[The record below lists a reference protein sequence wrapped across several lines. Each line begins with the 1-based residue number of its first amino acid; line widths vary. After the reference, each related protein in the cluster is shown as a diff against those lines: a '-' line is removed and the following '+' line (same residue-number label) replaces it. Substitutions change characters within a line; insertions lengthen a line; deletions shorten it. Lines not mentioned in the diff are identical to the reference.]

1 MRNGA
6 STFEATC
13 PISMRPSSRGC
24 STPARR
30 SPARRPA
37 STTAFPAARTRARRG
52 RCTIRARQDTR
63 PAARRPAVVRWSR
76 AARSTWRSAAQG
88 GSVRIPSA
96 YCGIYGMKPT
106 HGRAIHRRDADRGD
120 RRSSRADDEHRAR
133 QRAAARRHRGR
144 RRPIR
149 ANGCCRRARLSRCD
163 PRRHLGPA
171 DRCSARGVRA
181 ANSEKAVDEAV
192 RVAARQLRKLGASVD
207 EVSVPLH
214 AAGTAIWLPIAA
226 EGRRSR

>member
-1 MRNGA
+1 
-6 STFEATC
+6 
-13 PISMRPSSRGC
+13 
-24 STPARR
+24 
-30 SPARRPA
+30 
-37 STTAFPAARTRARRG
+37 
-52 RCTIRARQDTR
+52 
-63 PAARRPAVVRWSR
+63 
-76 AARSTWRSAAQG
+76 
-88 GSVRIPSA
+88 
-96 YCGIYGMKPT
+96 MKPT
-106 HGRAIHRRDADRGD
+106 HGAVPYTGAMPIEATVDHLGPMTSTVLDNALLLDVIAGD
-120 RRSSRADDEHRAR
+120 D
-133 QRAAARRHRGR
+133 
-144 RRPIR
+144 RPIR

-171 DRCSARGVRA
+171 DRCSARGVRT